1 MTHPEN
7 EALKGPQKLRRPEA
21 ARSLILTL
29 SFASANRGAE
39 DHRALNMSLKVCKC
53 VQCVCVC
60 AQRGCSSAICR
71 KN

>member
-39 DHRALNMSLKVCKC
+39 SHRALKMSLKVCKC
-53 VQCVCVC
+53 VRVRVC
-60 AQRGCSSAICR
+60 AQGGCSPAIYR